1 MATRREQGTSSIH
14 EGSTHPGRCIG
25 EVTNVRK
32 RRRVSRSTTT
42 DVRAKLRDLTAETY
56 NRRRLYTCHLRDAGA
71 SNGCEALA
79 RCECDHLDTVVVAA
93 VQVCAGRRDVHQPL
107 ER

>member
-1 MATRREQGTSSIH
+1 MATRREQGSSSIRQD
-14 EGSTHPGRCIG
+14 STRPGRRIG
-25 EVTNVRK
+25 KVIDVRK
-32 RRRVSRSTTT
+32 CGRVSRSTKT

-56 NRRRLYTCHLRDAGA
+56 NRRRLYMCHIRDAGA

-79 RCECDHLDTVVVAA
+79 RCECDHLDTAEVAA
-93 VQVCAGRRDVHQPL
+93 VQVCAARRDVNQPL